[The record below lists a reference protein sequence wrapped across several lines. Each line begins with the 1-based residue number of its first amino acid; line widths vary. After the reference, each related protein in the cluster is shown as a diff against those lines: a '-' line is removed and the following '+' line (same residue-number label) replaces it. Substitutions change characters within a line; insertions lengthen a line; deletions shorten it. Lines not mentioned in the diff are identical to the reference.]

1 MSKYIEKVEN
11 AVLPVIP
18 LRGLVIFPGIPTSFE
33 INNKKSIKA
42 LNAASSYNN
51 TVFLSVME
59 KSSESEEMHLSVTGI
74 TAKIKQSLKLP
85 DGNYRVLIDGK
96 SRAEFTELIEGE
108 DFLKAKVLIKNVIV
122 TDNGGVKGE
131 ALRREA
137 ILAFQDHIK
146 LLPKISPEI
155 VVSVQAITDPG
166 MLADFIASNVLF
178 DYRDKQQVL
187 EETDPFRRLE
197 TLIQLLENESRVLEF
212 KKELHEKVRE
222 RIDENQREY
231 FLKEQLKVIR
241 EELGDTAQ
249 DQEED
254 ELVLRIRNSA
264 FSDEAKEKLL
274 KDFDRM
280 TKMPF
285 GSSENSVLR
294 NYLDTVLELPV
305 GIRTKDV
312 YSVQKA
318 RKILDEDHDGLKK
331 VKDRILE
338 YIAVKQLAPELKG
351 QILCLIV
358 GPPGVGKSS
367 VAVSVA
373 RALGRKFVR
382 VSLGGVRDEADI
394 RGHRKTYVGAMPGR
408 IITAFSQAKSENPVI
423 LLDEIDK
430 LTSNSQGDPASAL
443 LEVLDTE
450 QNKSFRDHYIEIP
463 TDLSDCIFIATANTA
478 ETIPHALYD
487 RMEIIELPSYTTNE
501 KISIFKNH
509 LLPKQLKRHGLNRR
523 IVKVTDDAIRELIDF
538 YTKEAGVRTLERQ
551 TASLCRKIAMLLAE
565 GTKKSFVVTPDF
577 INQLLG
583 ARKVKPDAL
592 LTCDTVGVVN
602 GLAWTELGGEMLQVE
617 AQSFDGTGKVEL
629 TGKLGDVMKESAQA
643 AVSYIRKHAESLG
656 IDKEFYKNRDIHI
669 HVPEGAVPK
678 DGPSAGVTMIS
689 ALVSELSGIPARHDI
704 AMTGEIT
711 LTGRVLPI
719 GGLHEKSMAAYRN
732 GIRTII
738 IPKDNLSDLEEVDD
752 IIKENVTFV
761 PVSNVSQ
768 VLGLILAKQE
778 EPDHQDPL
786 FDCLDMHEE
795 YSAEVT
801 GQGYSGHVN

>member
-96 SRAEFTELIEGE
+96 SRAEYTELIEGE

-122 TDNGGVKGE
+122 TDNGGIKGE

-351 QILCLIV
+351 QILCLI

-752 IIKENVTFV
+752 IIKGNVTFV

>member
-59 KSSESEEMHLSVTGI
+59 KSSDSDEMHLSVTGI

-96 SRAEFTELIEGE
+96 SRAEYTELIEGE

-122 TDNGGVKGE
+122 TDNGGIKGE

-351 QILCLIV
+351 QILCLI

-501 KISIFKNH
+501 KVSIFKNH

-551 TASLCRKIAMLLAE
+551 TASLCRKIAMLLAD
-565 GTKKSFVVTPDF
+565 GTRKSFVVTPDF

-643 AVSYIRKHAESLG
+643 AVSYIRKHAENLG